1 MCPFPNAEGNA
12 CRDDFG
18 TMSALRKH
26 FQQKHNRLQ
35 KQLLKPQESEPSN
48 WRRVQNSNKRF
59 NMSTVKL
66 KLCSL
71 VNGGK
76 SVVDGRKTQRQPTAA
91 TPEAEKMAKELVEML
106 NEKAIELSK
115 VAIIFSHLVYFKVYN
130 AMETLDDQQIDELFG
145 SEWNGM
151 EWHLIMLRLKKF
163 IRATSNSAM
172 AHNNRNIGKPKGL
185 FVSLDDSEFFE
196 ICKQYK
202 VKSSFEEF
210 SQNSWNHIH
219 QTFNVNFK
227 TNISTHLYRRIRNW
241 FHFKLLDGKKTKEVR
256 GKENRKI
263 IGEKVYHTMRYLFDP
278 KESARPEYV
287 QFELIDEL
295 QKICKFPTFNKRG
308 KCYFSRLYYNYNDD
322 DNSNATKRKPPQ
334 KKRKANSKKARK
346 TTQNNGPRLLW
357 HQMIPAMLRL
367 QSWIATTNSKRRVD
381 FITSSVNK
389 SKRRKRKRK
398 GKINNDEKQ
407 HMPQRLADK
416 AAIPSKQRK
425 RRKRRRSQSTVLA
438 CITLWWYPNT
448 VSV

>member
-1 MCPFPNAEGNA
+1 
-12 CRDDFG
+12 
-18 TMSALRKH
+18 
-26 FQQKHNRLQ
+26 
-35 KQLLKPQESEPSN
+35 
-48 WRRVQNSNKRF
+48 
-59 NMSTVKL
+59 
-66 KLCSL
+66 
-71 VNGGK
+71 
-76 SVVDGRKTQRQPTAA
+76 
-91 TPEAEKMAKELVEML
+91 
-106 NEKAIELSK
+106 
-115 VAIIFSHLVYFKVYN
+115 
-130 AMETLDDQQIDELFG
+130 
-145 SEWNGM
+145 
-151 EWHLIMLRLKKF
+151 MLRLKKF

-308 KCYFSRLYYNYNDD
+308 KCYFSRLYYDYNDD

-367 QSWIATTNSKRRVD
+367 QSWIATTNSKRRED

-398 GKINNDEKQ
+398 GNINNDEKQ
-407 HMPQRLADK
+407 HMPQRLANK
-416 AAIPSKQRK
+416 TAIPSKQRK
-425 RRKRRRSQSTVLA
+425 RRKRRRSKVDDDDGESIYRARLHNFVVVPQHGFGLMHFAIDSKSLYDIVKNLSSFRPNGKPLYTQVEFLELIA
-438 CITLWWYPNT
+438 DAESANCKTINPFWKFLFNLTKLETDTKKFGGQIMTNSCDASVQLCKLKPGREMTREQVREITNNRKRKPSNANDSDSDSDSDAEDT
-448 VSV
+448 DEEDDK